1 MAAII
6 RTAPVLSADTLKQ
19 VFIVPANGPE
29 AFRHYL
35 ETIKRKRTLQEVER
49 FISPDDLKILRGLY
63 HEAPFAVW
71 GATAGR
77 GNIRTFGQMNLGDY
91 ILFTQ
96 KGKIVLIGE
105 VAWKLTSGDLAKYFW
120 KTNPSGDTWENV
132 YFIINEREL
141 DIPAQDLWGHLDYE
155 PHFRLQ
161 GLMQV
166 EQSRVLAVEQ
176 EYGGFYDVLVRL
188 NAGHRLLRRPEEERK
203 QLLPTTPSP
212 QPDEEPKTSEHDE
225 IQWRLI
231 RLGRA
236 AKVDVWVPKNDQ
248 GKAWKGHPFKDQV
261 LPEFKQGLDIPRS
274 VENIDTVWRFGY
286 QIKAAF
292 EIEHSTAIYSG
303 LLRLSDLK
311 AVAPNSLY
319 PMYIVAPDDRRDK
332 VLTELRRPTFH
343 DQLRL
348 HEVAR
353 YVSYEKIRELDTEYG
368 DRGAG
373 FKAEILETVAE
384 RVT

>member
-1 MAAII
+1 MVSPAH
-6 RTAPVLSADTLKQ
+6 PLKQ

-29 AFRHYL
+29 AFQHYL

-49 FISPDDLKILRGLY
+49 FISQDDLKILQGLY

-77 GNIRTFGQMNLGDY
+77 GNTRTFGQMNLGDY
-91 ILFTQ
+91 ILFSQ
-96 KGKIVLIGE
+96 QGRIVLIGE
-105 VAWKLTSGDLAKYFW
+105 IAWKLSNGDLARYFW
-120 KTNPSGDTWENV
+120 KTNTTGATWENV

-141 DIPAQDLWGHLDYE
+141 DIAAPNLWSYLDYE

-166 EQSRVLAVEQ
+166 DQDRVLAVEN

-188 NAGHRLLRRPEEERK
+188 NTGQRLLRRPEEER
-203 QLLPTTPSP
+203 QGLQPTRPLPSA
-212 QPDEEPKTSEHDE
+212 DEEPKTSEHDE

-236 AKVDVWVPKNDQ
+236 AKVNVWVPRNDQ
-248 GKAWKGHPFKDQV
+248 GKIWEGHPFREQV
-261 LPEFKQGLDIPRS
+261 LDKFEPGLDIPRS

-319 PMYIVAPDDRRDK
+319 PMYIVAPNDRRDK
-332 VLTELRRPTFH
+332 VLSELRRPTFH

-353 YVSYEKIRELDTEYG
+353 YISYDKIRELDSEYG
-368 DRGAG
+368 EKGTG
-373 FKAEILETVAE
+373 FRPESLDVVAE